1 MSGMRQDTLLAESG
15 HLSALRSL
23 NFPYADSVLG
33 ASAEPDGRAR
43 EKAFQGGQQGRK
55 TLFF

>member
-1 MSGMRQDTLLAESG
+1 MRQDTLLAESG

-23 NFPYADSVLG
+23 PFSYADSVLG
-33 ASAEPDGRAR
+33 ASAEPDRKVR
-43 EKAFQGGQQGRK
+43 EKAFQRGQQGRK